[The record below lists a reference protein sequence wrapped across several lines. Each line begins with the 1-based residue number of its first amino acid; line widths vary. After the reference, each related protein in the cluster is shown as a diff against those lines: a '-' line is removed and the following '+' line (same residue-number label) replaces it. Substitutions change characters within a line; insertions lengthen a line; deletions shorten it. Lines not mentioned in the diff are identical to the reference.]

1 MMKHLKQL
9 LLLLCV
15 MASSMCGNL
24 SAQTFTASPAPVD
37 GKFVAGT
44 KWYTIYQI
52 QGNGTGYLS
61 TAYVNSNN
69 YLLLNNSTA
78 PTSDEGYWCV
88 VENENG
94 HYEFYNRASGATKVL
109 GIYYPRNASNLNN
122 SGRDAYAKMYDVGTS
137 ATNVYTAFA
146 KGSSTQGSYNNGT
159 TNNGNFFYLPA
170 YPNAYLNKHGA
181 NDPKRLAIW
190 ENGNAFKDDGS
201 CFYFTHVMDEPAK
214 ITDDVRLSNAP
225 VDGVFDPNTHWYT
238 IKTGDGHY
246 LKGDATVTNGYIT
259 LDNTSEK
266 PTNDAGYWCLVGNE
280 TDGYTFYNRERKK
293 LVMYGSTSIKDA
305 SSHAVMKDAGYSE
318 GADETSKFDFT
329 KSNLTGKYWC
339 FKKHGSEKLYTS
351 RHGQA
356 SHRLAYWE
364 SMMAVWGWTQGT
376 PNPNGPGDPGACFI
390 FEEVNVG
397 DDVVQVTLHYDAGN
411 DYTFDVAKNLHNGE
425 ILQLSQV
432 EGVDFYTNFAI
443 TTEDKTIVA
452 DKVFNI
458 SCTPNFPFT
467 EGQVYKMYGYEHST
481 TCFSYDDPTHNRA
494 TYKASKT
501 KVDINSYWTF
511 EHISGTQNKFYVYN
525 LGAKKYLSFKDAR
538 DYSKFETKD
547 ESTVGYSKIV
557 RITPNGDGFNLQHE
571 TGYAC
576 CSTHMG
582 GERGETQ
589 SMASWG
595 NGLSEATTKDA
606 SRVYIY
612 DIKSEL
618 AALGNDPVTEGTY
631 VGETTSP
638 RLLSTAAA
646 AGNTP
651 TVANV
656 EACLDAKDH
665 PTLADYVTADKYYQI
680 FFVSSDNT
688 TNKALTLKNATQN
701 YNSGDGSFSLEI
713 SNTAMAVA
721 PVAETSLSQT
731 DFIASLYTLTAG
743 TTGMTVTNVNANV
756 PWGNVIINYGLLATT
771 DAGTEYPFA
780 VVSGQSDNSRW
791 NIKTGNGY
799 LAFNSAD
806 YESAIVNNT
815 TSGTTARLKEVTSIP
830 VTIKS
835 TLWTSLCFPVDVVI
849 PANLKAYKAASTQG
863 MTINLEELAAGSRI
877 PAGTGFLALADAET
891 YTDGAYTFDIATGT
905 EPEANLTDNQF
916 TGAKVKRNGMAGVD
930 YFALATKNEVT
941 GFYKV
946 TTGTVPANKAYLLGE
961 KLNQGAGANMLQF
974 AFGEGTETGISNV
987 NAENSGKAETYYD
1000 LNGRL
1005 VVYPTRGVYVTGS
1018 GRKVFVK

>member
-44 KWYTIYQI
+44 KWYTIKNVTTQLGTDYLATSGTNYVD
-52 QGNGTGYLS
+52 GNG
-61 TAYVNSNN
+61 
-69 YLLLNNSTA
+69 YLLLNNETA
-78 PTSDEGYWCV
+78 PRTDAGYWCV
-88 VENENG
+88 VQSGDN
-94 HYEFYNRASGATKVL
+94 YVFYNRAAGANKVL
-109 GIYYPRNASNLNN
+109 GIYYNPSAVQNEGQN
-122 SGRDAYAKMYDVGTS
+122 SYAKMYDAGTTE
-137 ATNVYTAFA
+137 TNIVKAFA
-146 KGSSTQGSYNNGT
+146 KEDRT
-159 TNNGNFFYLPA
+159 TSENSKQGNFFYLPG
-170 YPNAYLNKHGA
+170 NTDAYLNKHGQNTPA
-181 NDPKRLAIW
+181 RLAIW
-190 ENGNAFKDDGS
+190 EHGNAYKDDGS
-201 CFYFTHVMDEPAK
+201 CFYFTYVMDEPAK

-225 VDGVFDPNTHWYT
+225 VGGVFDNNTHWYT

-246 LKGDATVTNGYIT
+246 LKGDATDGNGYIT
-259 LDNTSEK
+259 LANTSDA
-266 PTNDAGYWCLVGNE
+266 PNNDAGYWCLVGNE

-305 SSHAVMKDAGYSE
+305 SSHAVMKDADYSE
-318 GADETSKFDFT
+318 GTDETSKFDFT
-329 KSNLTGKYWC
+329 KSNLSGKYWC

-356 SHRLAYWE
+356 SNRLAYWE

-376 PNPNGPGDPGACFI
+376 PNPNGSGDPGACFI

-397 DDVVQVTLHYDAGN
+397 DDVVQVTLHYDAGKG
-411 DYTFDVAKNLHNGE
+411 YTFDVAKNFHNGE
-425 ILQLSQV
+425 TLQLSQV

-467 EGQVYKMYGYEHST
+467 EGQVYKMYGYEHRT
-481 TCFSYDDPTHNRA
+481 TCFSYDDPNNNRA
-494 TYKASKT
+494 TYKAPKDE
-501 KVDINSYWTF
+501 VNINSYWTF

-525 LGAKKYLSFKDAR
+525 LGAEKYLSFKDAR
-538 DYSKFETKD
+538 DYAKFETKD
-547 ESTVGYSKIV
+547 ESTEGYSKIV

-612 DIKSEL
+612 EIKDEL
-618 AALGNDPVTEGTY
+618 TALANNPVTPGEY
-631 VGETTSP
+631 VGETTLP
-638 RLLSTAAA
+638 RLTTTAAA
-646 AGNTP
+646 AGNDP
-651 TVANV
+651 TKANV
-656 EACLDAKDH
+656 LACIDAMEN
-665 PTLADYVTADKYYQI
+665 PQLSEYLTAGKCYRL
-680 FFVSSDNT
+680 FAET
-688 TNKALTLKNATQN
+688 TEGNQALTLNGATETYVSADN
-701 YNSGDGSFSLEI
+701 FTLAPGTVCAVAESGIAQADYISSIYRLAEGASGLTI
-713 SNTAMAVA
+713 SNVNAGAAWAA
-721 PVAETSLSQT
+721 PSGT
-731 DFIASLYTLTAG
+731 DALQG
-743 TTGMTVTNVNANV
+743 TTGA
-756 PWGNVIINYGLLATT
+756 A
-771 DAGTEYPFA
+771 AEYQFG
-780 VVSGQSDNSRW
+780 VVSGKGNNSYW
-791 NIKTGNGY
+791 NIKTATGA
-799 LAFNSAD
+799 LSLD
-806 YESAIVNNT
+806 
-815 TSGTTARLKEVTSIP
+815 GTDLKDKTGSPAVVRLKEVTSIP
-830 VTIKS
+830 VTIKN

-877 PAGTGFLALADAET
+877 PAGNGFLALAEAGGDYSFA
-891 YTDGAYTFDIATGT
+891 IATGS
-905 EPEANLTDNQF
+905 EAEADLSGNQF
-916 TGAKVKRNGMAGVD
+916 TGATVKRAGMDGVD
-930 YFALATKNEVT
+930 YFALATKKTVT

>member
-1 MMKHLKQL
+1 MKHLKQL

-24 SAQTFTASPAPVD
+24 SAQTFTASPAPVG

-44 KWYTIYQI
+44 KWYTIKNVTN
-52 QGNGTGYLS
+52 GGTGFLATS
-61 TAYVNSNN
+61 GTNYVDNSGN
-69 YLLLNNSTA
+69 LLLANATA
-78 PTSDEGYWCV
+78 PTTDAGYWCV
-88 VENENG
+88 VQSGDN
-94 HYEFYNRASGATKVL
+94 YVFYNRATGANKVL
-109 GIYYPRNASNLNN
+109 GIYYNPSAVQNEGQN
-122 SGRDAYAKMYDVGTS
+122 SYAKMYDAGTTE
-137 ATNVYTAFA
+137 TNIVKEFA
-146 KGSSTQGSYNNGT
+146 KGDRT
-159 TNNGNFFYLPA
+159 TSANSKSGNFFYLPG
-170 YPNAYLNKHGA
+170 NTDAYLNKHGQNTPA
-181 NDPKRLAIW
+181 RLAIW
-190 ENGNAFKDDGS
+190 EHGNAFKDDGS

-443 TTEDKTIVA
+443 TTEDKTIA
-452 DKVFNI
+452 AGKVFNI

-467 EGQVYKMYGYEHST
+467 EGHVYKMYGYEHNT
-481 TCFSYDDPTHNRA
+481 TCFSYDDPTNNRA
-494 TYKASKT
+494 TYKASQKE
-501 KVDINSYWTF
+501 VNINSYWTF

-538 DYSKFETKD
+538 AYAKFETKD
-547 ESTVGYSKIV
+547 ESTDGYSKIV
-557 RITPNGDGFNLQHE
+557 RITPNGTGFNLQHE

-582 GERGETQ
+582 GLTGETK

-606 SRVYIY
+606 SRVYIL

-618 AALGNDPVTEGTY
+618 AALGNDPVMEGTY

-638 RLLSTAAA
+638 RLISTAAV
-646 AGNTP
+646 AGTTP

-688 TNKALTLKNATQN
+688 INKALTLKNATQN
-701 YNSGDGSFSLEI
+701 YNSGDGSFSLET

-721 PVAETSLSQT
+721 PVAEESLSQT

-743 TTGMTVTNVNANV
+743 TTGMTVKNVNANV
-756 PWGNVIINYGLLATT
+756 PWGDVINITYGLIATT
-771 DAGTEYPFA
+771 GAGTEYPFA
-780 VVSGQSDNSRW
+780 AVSGDNSRW
-791 NIKTGNGY
+791 NIKTVSGY
-799 LAFNSAD
+799 LAFKSAD
-806 YESAIVNNT
+806 DESAIVNNT
-815 TSGTTARLKEVTSIP
+815 ASGTTARLKEVTSIP

-863 MTINLEELAAGSRI
+863 TTINLEELAAGSRI
-877 PAGTGFLALADAET
+877 PAGTGFLALADAKT
-891 YTDGAYTFDIATGT
+891 YTDGAYTFAIATGS
-905 EPEANLTDNQF
+905 EAEADLTGNQF
-916 TGAKVKRNGMAGVD
+916 EGANVKRAGMDGVE
-930 YFALATKNEVT
+930 YFALATKNTVT

>member
-52 QGNGTGYLS
+52 QGDGTGYLS

-94 HYEFYNRASGATKVL
+94 YYEFYNRASGAMKVL

-146 KGSSTQGSYNNGT
+146 KGSATQGSYNNGT
-159 TNNGNFFYLPA
+159 RNNGNFFYLPA

-181 NDPKRLAIW
+181 NDTKRLAIW
-190 ENGNAFKDDGS
+190 EDTNASTDGGS
-201 CFYFTHVMDEPAK
+201 CFTFTHVMDEPAK

-225 VDGVFDPNTHWYT
+225 VDGRFDANTHWYT
-238 IKTGDGHY
+238 MKTGSNFY

-259 LDNTSEK
+259 LANTSDA
-266 PTNDAGYWCLVGNE
+266 PNNDAGYWCVVGNE
-280 TDGYTFYNRERKK
+280 TDGYTFYNRQGKK
-293 LVMYGSTSIKDA
+293 LVMYGSTTKEGA
-305 SSHAVMKDAGYSE
+305 ASHAVMEDAGYSE
-318 GADETSKFDFT
+318 GTDETSKFDFT
-329 KSNLTGKYWC
+329 KSKKSGKYWC
-339 FKKHGSEKLYTS
+339 FKQHGSTNLYAT
-351 RHGQA
+351 RHGA
-356 SHRLAYWE
+356 VDNRLAYWN
-364 SMMAVWGWTQGT
+364 SMQAVNGWNAGD
-376 PNPNGPGDPGACFI
+376 NGDEGSCFI

-411 DYTFDVAKNLHNGE
+411 GYTFDVAKNFHNGE
-425 ILQLSQV
+425 TLQLSQV

-443 TTEDKTIVA
+443 TTEDKTIAA

-467 EGQVYKMYGYEHST
+467 EGHVYKMYGNEHNT
-481 TCFSYDDPTHNRA
+481 TCFSYDDPANNRA
-494 TYKASKT
+494 TYMASKT

-538 DYSKFETKD
+538 YYAKFETMD
-547 ESTVGYSKIV
+547 ESTDGYSKIV

-582 GERGETQ
+582 GESGETK

-595 NGLSEATTKDA
+595 NDNPEATSKPA

-612 DIKSEL
+612 DIKREL
-618 AALGNDPVTEGTY
+618 AALGNNPVTEGTY

-701 YNSGDGSFSLEI
+701 YNSGDGTFSLET

-721 PVAETSLSQT
+721 PVAEASLSQT

-743 TTGMTVTNVNANV
+743 TTGMTVKNVNANV
-756 PWGNVIINYGLLATT
+756 PWGNVNTSGLLATT
-771 DAGTEYPFA
+771 GAGTEYPFA
-780 VVSGQSDNSRW
+780 LVSGQSDNSRW
-791 NIKTGNGY
+791 NIQTVSGY

-877 PAGTGFLALADAET
+877 PAGTGFLALAEAGGN
-891 YTDGAYTFDIATGT
+891 YSFAIATGS
-905 EPEANLTDNQF
+905 EAAADISGNQF
-916 TGAKVKRNGMAGVD
+916 TGATVKRSGMAGVE
-930 YFALATKNEVT
+930 YFALATKNTVT